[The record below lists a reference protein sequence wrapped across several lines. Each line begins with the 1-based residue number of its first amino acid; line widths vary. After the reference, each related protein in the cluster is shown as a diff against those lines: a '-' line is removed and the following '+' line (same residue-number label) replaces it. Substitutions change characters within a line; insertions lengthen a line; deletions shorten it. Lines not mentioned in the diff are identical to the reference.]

1 MNREYHKWYSPAL
14 GRDMELL
21 IFGHGGAPYIVFPTS
36 MGTFYEYESRG
47 MISAIWNRYEQGQVQ
62 AFCVDSVDGESW
74 YNKGA
79 HPYHRVRRHEQYER
93 YIMDEVVPLARQ
105 RNWGQLGATGCS
117 FGGYHAAN
125 LAFRNPGVISRL
137 VSMSGAFDIKQFLNG
152 YYDENCYFNCPVDF
166 LPNANDAWYLDQY
179 RRMRIV
185 LGAGD
190 WDICLGENQRLSG
203 ILGAKGIPHWLD
215 VWGGQ
220 SKHDWPLW
228 QAMAGTFL

>member
-1 MNREYHKWYSPAL
+1 MNREYHKWYSSAL

-36 MGTFYEYESRG
+36 MGSFYEYESRG
-47 MISAIWNRYEQGQVQ
+47 MIDAIWNKYEHGQVQ
-62 AFCVDSVDGESW
+62 AFCVDSVDRESW

-93 YIMDEVVPLARQ
+93 YVLDEVVPLIRN
-105 RNWGQLGATGCS
+105 RNWGAIGTTGCS

-125 LAFRNPGVISRL
+125 LAFRNPGVISNL
-137 VSMSGAFDIKQFLNG
+137 VAMSGAFDIKQFLNG
-152 YYDENCYFNCPVDF
+152 YYDDACYFNCPVDY
-166 LPNANDAWYLDQY
+166 LPNTNDAWHLDQY

-190 WDICLGENQRLSG
+190 WDICLGENRRLSG
-203 ILGAKGIPHWLD
+203 ILNAKGIPHWLD
-215 VWGGQ
+215 VWGGNIR
-220 SKHDWPLW
+220 HDWPLW
-228 QAMAGTFL
+228 HGMAAKFL